1 MYINEKNK
9 ILITDVIQIRQYFF
23 KHAAVDFATV

>member
-9 ILITDVIQIRQYFF
+9 ILITDVIQIRYFF